1 MRKFL
6 VWYLAF
12 VVVLCSGLSY
22 GQNRFIKRK
31 GIRKKQLYKVTQP
44 HLKLN
49 VERGKS
55 WIEIKLVDEDDQP
68 VQGERYRIE
77 LPDGTVR
84 QGTLDSKGQAH
95 IGGID
100 PGNCKITFPN
110 LDKDAWERE

>member
-1 MRKFL
+1 VRSLK
-6 VWYLAF
+6 
-12 VVVLCSGLSY
+12 GKEI
-22 GQNRFIKRK
+22 NKR
-31 GIRKKQLYKVTQP
+31 QLYKVKQP
-44 HLKLN
+44 DLKLN

-55 WIEIKLVDEDDQP
+55 WIKIRLVDKDGQP

-100 PGNCKITFPN
+100 PGNCQITFPN